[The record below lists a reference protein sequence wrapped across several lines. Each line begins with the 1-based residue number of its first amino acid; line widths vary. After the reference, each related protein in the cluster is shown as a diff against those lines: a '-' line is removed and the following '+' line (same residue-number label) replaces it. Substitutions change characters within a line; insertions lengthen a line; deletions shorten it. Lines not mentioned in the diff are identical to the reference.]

1 MSTDTPEVRPTPEA
15 PQPPTLDAA
24 LAHLDYLDAVDV
36 DTFKEW
42 SQLNPGG
49 VCVLIRALFAR
60 LPMSETRPALL
71 ATLRAPAG
79 EPVATPALVLADAL
93 ECFWNA
99 ALDVT
104 HPYQDATANAVM
116 GGMVQGFAA
125 MAKRLR
131 ESAPPTPPVVSSP
144 PSEAV
149 LDYTDIANRAQ
160 EATGRG
166 IHPSTVKA
174 VLEAAGLSPSPAE
187 QGAREEL
194 AVVSRHRTKA
204 ITERGRFEY
213 ALKAIAP
220 DLYETI
226 RAEAYSREYTD
237 DDHNDFAEW
246 VRKLA
251 PLAAGRV
258 GVAEAGREFFRE
270 VTDAIAYAPMG
281 HAARDRLTK
290 AAAMF
295 DKALAGPLVAGEVE
309 PTFSQRTLYDDRDA
323 VYKAAERAGP
333 RLYFALL
340 RLLEAVEERRD
351 QCGIES
357 ATIRDAHDALAAA
370 TVRPLVYA
378 DTAKGSP

>member
-1 MSTDTPEVRPTPEA
+1 MNATTPMTAERAADGEIHR
-15 PQPPTLDAA
+15 LAA
-24 LAHLDYLDAVDV
+24 LESLRDCFASALRVAGSRASAADLAALRRDFDRAF
-36 DTFKEW
+36 TF
-42 SQLNPGG
+42 
-49 VCVLIRALFAR
+49 
-60 LPMSETRPALL
+60 L

-79 EPVATPALVLADAL
+79 EPVVPNADDEICANCPFTYAGHISNTGCVYPCWKPSGKFKQAT
-93 ECFWNA
+93 
-99 ALDVT
+99 
-104 HPYQDATANAVM
+104 
-116 GGMVQGFAA
+116 
-125 MAKRLR
+125 
-131 ESAPPTPPVVSSP
+131 TPPVVSSP
-144 PSEAV
+144 PSECPTRERCDCIGSCKHGFAGSG
-149 LDYTDIANRAQ
+149 
-160 EATGRG
+160 AT
-166 IHPSTVKA
+166 
-174 VLEAAGLSPSPAE
+174 PSPAE
-187 QGAREEL
+187 QGAREEWMPMDTAPRDGTL
-194 AVVSRHRTKA
+194 IRLLVRF
-204 ITERGRFEY
+204 TEHATEDTSE
-213 ALKAIAP
+213 P
-220 DLYETI
+220 CPTI
-226 RAEAYSREYTD
+226 GAWPATGD
-237 DDHNDFAEW
+237 DDSAFQFAGWCWNHDHFCEGQGEPIGW
-246 VRKLA
+246 LPMLA